1 MIFHIKSNYIEL
13 LNIIFKK
20 IIYHLPYMKRYLY
33 TIIFFN
39 KNINKIMNQYK
50 IINSIKIIDKLNYK
64 IIKVNTDNKII
75 YII

>member
-1 MIFHIKSNYIEL
+1 
-13 LNIIFKK
+13 
-20 IIYHLPYMKRYLY
+20 
-33 TIIFFN
+33 
-39 KNINKIMNQYK
+39 MNQYK